1 MQETQARPPKSM
13 VRHNTHLLPN
23 LSIAYHVITY
33 DGISTSPPE
42 IRQRYVYTV
51 YSICGYIYI
60 CKGITVGLEAQS
72 RLSRLKKTYAF
83 AYVSKLCMQI
93 CIFA

>member
-23 LSIAYHVITY
+23 RSIAYHVITY

-42 IRQRYVYTV
+42 IRQRHV
-51 YSICGYIYI
+51 YSVQY
-60 CKGITVGLEAQS
+60 
-72 RLSRLKKTYAF
+72 
-83 AYVSKLCMQI
+83 MQRE
-93 CIFA
+93 